1 MYILLQHFP
10 FKSKALVKAFEQILD
25 IENYM
30 NSQMETQM
38 NGYDYYAGSCIM
50 HRKLTESPNYDGVIG
65 HILNHSNDSNG
76 IIYRIEDNLDEC
88 FMLIKFATDTM
99 TNRAPWIKM
108 FAETYN
114 GDDFINADNIIN
126 TNDWKSY
133 LEDNY
138 DKDYIV
144 YLKIKN

>member
-1 MYILLQHFP
+1 
-10 FKSKALVKAFEQILD
+10 
-25 IENYM
+25 M
-30 NSQMETQM
+30 NSKMETQM
-38 NGYDYYAGSCIM
+38 NGFDYYAGSSIM

-65 HILNHSNDSNG
+65 HILNHSDDSNG

-126 TNDWKSY
+126 TNDWKSD

>member
-1 MYILLQHFP
+1 
-10 FKSKALVKAFEQILD
+10 
-25 IENYM
+25 
-30 NSQMETQM
+30 
-38 NGYDYYAGSCIM
+38 
-50 HRKLTESPNYDGVIG
+50 
-65 HILNHSNDSNG
+65 
-76 IIYRIEDNLDEC
+76 
-88 FMLIKFATDTM
+88 MLIKFATDTM

-126 TNDWKSY
+126 TNDWNS
-133 LEDNY
+133 EDNY